1 MTSAIPDLE
10 ATLQAFAEA
19 GADDATLADYI
30 RRYPQFAG
38 ELIDFAQE
46 LRAVEAD
53 AAAPYTPDAAWE
65 TGSWARFA
73 KAAGIAAGDASV
85 ADPFVTLSS
94 ARQVEI
100 RQTLDV
106 PSIVFN
112 AFRDRQVDP
121 GTVPEPFLARF
132 AQLLSVAASELRAAL
147 TAPPRLD
154 PAMQY
159 KTDGKPAAAT
169 DKVAFADLLDQAM
182 VPADRRAA
190 LLSDEG

>member
-1 MTSAIPDLE
+1 MTSAIPDLD
-10 ATLQAFAEA
+10 ATLEAFAEA
-19 GADDATLADYI
+19 GADDATLADYV

-53 AAAPYTPDAAWE
+53 DAAPYTPDTAWE
-65 TGSWARFA
+65 TESWARFA
-73 KAAGIAAGDASV
+73 KAAGVARGGASV
-85 ADPFVTLSS
+85 ADPFATLNS

-100 RQTLDV
+100 RQTLGV
-106 PSIVFN
+106 PSMVFN

-132 AQLLSVAASELRAAL
+132 AQLLSIASQELRAAL
-147 TAPPRLD
+147 TAPARLD

-159 KTDGKPAAAT
+159 KADGKPAAAA

-190 LLSDEG
+190 LLRDEA